1 MPRPNREQTAGS
13 APKVTSALAL
23 TAREP
28 AFARGSR
35 RPEHP
40 SGVSPHLSEPS
51 LPPSLRPC
59 REGEGGAVPPSCC
72 ERETPLAARGAR
84 GGPFQQAGR
93 SAPSASPPSACRPL
107 SASPRPSRPTGGSR
121 RFSEPGVPR
130 LPSKPRRP
138 RSREGPGLA
147 AAAFPPSSRLAGVR
161 AQTRSTRGAA
171 GPPPCEHPQRG
182 DGARGSARRDALL
195 RAVISVIREPCRS
208 ERF

>member
-1 MPRPNREQTAGS
+1 M
-13 APKVTSALAL
+13 VL
-23 TAREP
+23 
-28 AFARGSR
+28 SR
-35 RPEHP
+35 RAA
-40 SGVSPHLSEPS
+40 VSVRRPWPH
-51 LPPSLRPC
+51 
-59 REGEGGAVPPSCC
+59 
-72 ERETPLAARGAR
+72 GAR
-84 GGPFQQAGR
+84 GEGPSSSRALGAQR
-93 SAPSASPPSACRPL
+93 EPPERGPA
-107 SASPRPSRPTGGSR
+107 SRPTGGSR